1 MEELIR
7 DCFNGYMFTEGR
19 PSIHPY
25 ILAIFESIVNSGK
38 RQKGYLKTGFNLP
51 RINAELRKALRKG
64 YRREVRHDTDDS
76 IHEVLTRCGYYKG
89 PYEDSISFNTNPPNR

>member
-7 DCFNGYMFTEGR
+7 DCFDGYMFTEGR

-38 RQKGYLKTGFNLP
+38 RSYIYLKTGFNLP
-51 RINAELRKALRKG
+51 KINSKLIEALK
-64 YRREVRHDTDDS
+64 
-76 IHEVLTRCGYYKG
+76 
-89 PYEDSISFNTNPPNR
+89 